1 MKKKVILLSSILVI
15 FAICFIPFTQQKTVT
30 VNASFFNVYQQLAKA
45 RNWEKWR
52 GDLRNAWLTDSTKI
66 SGMQDANGFKLNYA
80 NIRLN
85 LNIENGY
92 TFKIKENNGNKE
104 FDYSYTVLAGKYQD
118 TTSIILTEKTNGLNY
133 LLNKLNTR
141 EASQTHITDFKNF
154 MENPSLYYGYE
165 ITKTKVTD
173 TNIVV
178 LRRIVLAKDKFNE
191 AAKTLNT
198 LKQYVASNGLKQTQP
213 LIAQFIPKNG
223 DSSQVNIGLPINS
236 KAFTKNH
243 IVYMMMP
250 KNGNIY
256 SVKFH
261 GKFNERQKVY
271 AVMQQFFHDKAI
283 QAPAVPFETYLDDKL
298 PASDTAQIN
307 IQVNFPSL

>member
-15 FAICFIPFTQQKTVT
+15 SAICFIPFTQQKTVT

-52 GDLRNAWLTDSTKI
+52 SDLRNAWLTDSTKI
-66 SGMQDANGFKLNYA
+66 SGTQDANGFKINYA
-80 NIRLN
+80 SIKLN
-85 LNIENGY
+85 VNIENGY

-104 FDYSYTVLAGKYQD
+104 LDYGYTVLPGKFQD
-118 TTSIILTEKTNGLNY
+118 TTLITLAEKTNVLNY
-133 LLNKLNTR
+133 LLNKLHAR
-141 EASQTHITDFKNF
+141 EVSQTHITDFKNF

-173 TNIVV
+173 TNIIV
-178 LRRIVLAKDKFNE
+178 LRRVVLAKDKFSE

-198 LKQYVASNGLKQTQP
+198 LKQYVTLNGLKQTQP

-223 DSSQVNIGLPINS
+223 DSSQVNIGLPINK

-256 SVKFH
+256 TAKFR

-283 QAPAVPFETYLDDKL
+283 QAPAVPFETYLNNKL